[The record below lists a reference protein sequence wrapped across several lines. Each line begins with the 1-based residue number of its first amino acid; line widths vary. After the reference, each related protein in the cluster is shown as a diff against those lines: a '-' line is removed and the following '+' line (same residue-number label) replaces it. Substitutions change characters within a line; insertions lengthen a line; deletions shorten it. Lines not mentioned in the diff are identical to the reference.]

1 MRLILKFAILTAL
14 VIWST
19 VQAVHAGGYGLSQQI
34 NLGGY
39 DQDVQQVQL
48 PAQAACYGQDV
59 QQVVLQPVRQQ
70 VVQPVQ
76 VQPVQVQPV
85 YAAPL
90 RQQFVQPLQAGCGTQ
105 AFRSAPVRG
114 FLGSGNVGNGN
125 VRKIKQKQKIRFF
138 RR

>member
-1 MRLILKFAILTAL
+1 MRLFFKLAGLILL
-14 VIWST
+14 VLWAT
-19 VQAVHAGGYGLSQQI
+19 VQAAHAGGYGLSQQI

-39 DQDVQQVQL
+39 DQGAQQLQL
-48 PAQAACYGQDV
+48 PAQADCYGQDV

-76 VQPVQVQPV
+76 VQPV

-90 RQQFVQPLQAGCGTQ
+90 RQQFVQPVQAGCGTQ

-114 FLGSGNVGNGN
+114 FLGSGNVGNVGN
-125 VRKIKQKQKIRFF
+125 GNIRKIKQKQKIRFF

>member
-1 MRLILKFAILTAL
+1 MRLILKLAVLTAL

-76 VQPVQVQPV
+76 VQPV

-90 RQQFVQPLQAGCGTQ
+90 RQQFVQPVQAGCGTQ

-114 FLGSGNVGNGN
+114 FLGSGNVGNVGN
-125 VRKIKQKQKIRFF
+125 GNIRKIKQKQKIRFF